1 MRIWHEQLIP
11 RLCRQHLLAMW
22 REGLGAYSIIT
33 NGKKGYRNHPALK
46 EFEGCPNLLAQRL
59 QAVRAEMLRRGYH
72 PKEAPIPIQAELG
85 AELERYHEWQS
96 LEEQVER
103 LKAKGCGCQV

>member
-1 MRIWHEQLIP
+1 MRIWHEALIP

-33 NGKKGYRNHPALK
+33 NDKKGYRNHPALK
-46 EFEGCPNLLAQRL
+46 EFERCPNLLAQRL

-72 PKEAPIPIQAELG
+72 PKEAPAPDPAQLPGEQAQ
-85 AELERYHEWQS
+85 YHEWQS
-96 LEEQVER
+96 LQEQIQ
-103 LKAKGCGCQV
+103 LLQAKGCDCRV

>member
-33 NGKKGYRNHPALK
+33 NDKKGYRNHPALK
-46 EFEGCPNLLAQRL
+46 EFAACPNLLAQRL

-72 PKEAPIPIQAELG
+72 PKEAPIPIQAEL
-85 AELERYHEWQS
+85 EIEQERYHEWQS

-103 LKAKGCGCQV
+103 LKAKGCACQV